1 MFKDTANKSV
11 IRTRWSL
18 PIIQEYARQLGRPLN
33 YFGMPGPRVLDL
45 IAWKGSLG
53 LKTAV
58 QIVRS
63 GRQQREE
70 DSEAVSNI
78 LMNAANAG
86 VATQFQLLRGAVEDV
101 ILNGIDIDGA
111 KPSLAQMQKGDQVRF
126 TYDLF
131 NLDFEGGIHYKA
143 ASTKRG
149 NSGSLRLKALEKLFE
164 RQQGHDFLL
173 FLTLN
178 VRDTLGDEPIK
189 YLLETAERCANK
201 AVQEVVQWTVALSDG
216 NKHIQLA
223 TWLPI
228 YIKEQ
233 AEIHQF
239 ACESLP
245 PISYEGCDRARMVH
259 FTFLCAYVPDRNLRV
274 ASPQGYPDLVALPI
288 LQAADDQLK
297 QFPVQNPH
305 TDATAIER
313 SGLFN
318 KLAEKVF
325 KTVSQAD
332 LVAHH
337 K

>member
-1 MFKDTANKSV
+1 VFKDTANKGI
-11 IRTRWSL
+11 IRTRWSF
-18 PIIQEYARQLGRPLN
+18 PILQKYAQLIGRPLN

-45 IAWKGSLG
+45 IAWQSVLG
-53 LKTAV
+53 IKSAV
-58 QIVRS
+58 QIVRG
-63 GRQQREE
+63 GRQQNEE

-78 LMNAANAG
+78 LMNATNAG
-86 VATQFQLLRGAVEDV
+86 VSTQFQLLRGAVEDV
-101 ILNGIDIDGA
+101 ILNGIDMDGA
-111 KPSLAQMQKGDQVRF
+111 KPSLSQMQKGDRDRF
-126 TYDLF
+126 TYDIF

-143 ASTKRG
+143 VSTKRG

-189 YLLETAERCANK
+189 YLLETADRCAHESVK
-201 AVQEVVQWTVALSDG
+201 AVVQWTVNLSEG
-216 NKHIQLA
+216 NKHVQLA

-233 AEIHQF
+233 AENHQF

-245 PISYEGCDRARMVH
+245 PIVYEGCDHAKMVH

-288 LQAADDQLK
+288 LQAADDRLK
-297 QFPVQNPH
+297 PLLVQNPQS
-305 TDATAIER
+305 DATAIER
-313 SGLFN
+313 SGLFE
-318 KLAEKVF
+318 KLAEKAF
-325 KTVSQAD
+325 KNVTHAD
-332 LVAHH
+332 VVG
-337 K
+337 